1 MPPARGV
8 ASRKITE
15 ICNWKGE
22 AFPHIK
28 RRSRERFIAM
38 SEINVQLN
46 DSAPVQVP
54 SSTTVAEA
62 LKKLDRDLAK
72 QALAARVN
80 GREVDLASPIQAPE
94 NGDAVRI
101 EPVLPQ
107 TRDGLDVLRHSTA
120 HLLAAAVLDLFP
132 GTKLGIGPALLDDP
146 RYGFFYDV
154 IAPRPLTEADLPVIE
169 KKMRD
174 IAKRNMSYRR
184 DEIPKAEALRIFNER
199 DEPLKCE
206 LIDEKAGETVSVYY
220 IDGSPFLDFCLGPH
234 VPNTNRLKAFKVLS
248 LAGAYWKGDAER
260 PQMQRIYGTAFF
272 TQEELD
278 GWLKQREEAEKRDH
292 RRLGRELDLFS
303 IQEQYGQGLVFW
315 HPKGGIVRQQME
327 DYLRE
332 ELIRRNYS
340 FVYTP
345 HIAKRELWQLSGHE
359 QNYGDSMF
367 APTTLEETE
376 FRLKPMNC
384 PFHIGIYKSQQ
395 RSYRDLPQRYSE
407 MGTVYRAELSGTL
420 HGLMRVR
427 GFTVDDAHLFCTPE
441 QIPREIDDCV
451 DFAYQVLKTFGFDK
465 IKFELSVKGSDT
477 SKNYFGLE
485 ADWEKAEQALAAGLD
500 ARGIKYDR
508 VEGEAAFYGPKID
521 FKIEDAIGRLW
532 QLGTVQWDFNLPERF
547 ELEYIGEDNK
557 PHRPVMVH
565 RALFG
570 SIERFFGVLIEHYA
584 GAFPMWLAPVQV
596 AVLPITDRINKY
608 AETVAQQLRAAG
620 LRVEVNVRNDKI
632 GAKIRDAQLQK
643 IPFMLVLGDRE
654 MEQSQV
660 AVRERT
666 KGDLGAMS
674 LNDFE
679 QMAQRLVKTRALANT

>member
-1 MPPARGV
+1 
-8 ASRKITE
+8 
-15 ICNWKGE
+15 
-22 AFPHIK
+22 
-28 RRSRERFIAM
+28 M
-38 SEINVQLN
+38 SEISVQLEGGE
-46 DSAPVQVP
+46 SVLLP

-62 LKKLDRDLAK
+62 LKKLDRDLARK
-72 QALAARVN
+72 ALAAKV
-80 GREVDLASPIQAPE
+80 GGESVDLAAKLESIPDPNGPE
-94 NGDAVRI
+94 ATGQLLGSGIVKI

-107 TRDGLDVLRHSTA
+107 TRAGLDVLRHSTA

-169 KKMRD
+169 KRMRD
-174 IAKRNMSYRR
+174 IAKRNMPYRR
-184 DEIPKAEALRIFNER
+184 DEISKEEALRIFYER

-234 VPNTNRLKAFKVLS
+234 VPNTNRLRVFKLLS

-272 TQEELD
+272 AQEELD
-278 GWLKQREEAEKRDH
+278 AWLKQREEAEKRDH

-303 IQEQYGQGLVFW
+303 IQEAYGQGLVFW

-332 ELIRRNYS
+332 ELIKRNYS

-345 HIAKRELWQLSGHE
+345 HIAKRELWQVSGHE
-359 QNYGDSMF
+359 QNYADSMF

-395 RSYRDLPQRYSE
+395 RSYRDLPQRYAE

-441 QIPREIDDCV
+441 QIRAEIDDCV

-465 IKFELSVKGSDT
+465 IKFELSVKGRETNKQFLGSD
-477 SKNYFGLE
+477 E
-485 ADWEKAEQALAAGLD
+485 EWEQAESQLAAGLE
-500 ARGIKYDR
+500 ARGIDYER
-508 VEGEAAFYGPKID
+508 IEGEGAFYGPKID
-521 FKIEDAIGRLW
+521 FKVEDAIGRLW
-532 QLGTVQWDFNLPERF
+532 QLGTVQWDFNLPKRF
-547 ELEYIGEDNK
+547 DLEYIGEDNK

-584 GAFPMWLAPVQV
+584 GAFPMWLTPVQIG
-596 AVLPITDRINKY
+596 VLPIADRINEYGEKVSK
-608 AETVAQQLRAAG
+608 ELRAAG
-620 LRVEVNVRNDKI
+620 LRVELNVRNDKI

-643 IPFMLVLGDRE
+643 VPFMLVLGDRE
-654 MEQSQV
+654 LQENNV
-660 AVRERT
+660 AVRERV
-666 KGDLGAMS
+666 KGEIGVMTLDEFKEL
-674 LNDFE
+674 
-679 QMAQRLVKTRALANT
+679 AQRLVKTRALTNQ

>member
-1 MPPARGV
+1 
-8 ASRKITE
+8 
-15 ICNWKGE
+15 
-22 AFPHIK
+22 
-28 RRSRERFIAM
+28 M

-46 DSAPVQVP
+46 DGAAIPVP

-80 GREVDLASPIQAPE
+80 GREVDLASTIQAQE
-94 NGDAVRI
+94 NGDAVKI

-107 TRDGLDVLRHSTA
+107 TVEGLEVLRHSTA

-132 GTKLGIGPALLDDP
+132 GTKLGIAPALLDDQ
-146 RYGFFYDV
+146 RHGSFYDV
-154 IAPRPLTEADLPVIE
+154 IAPRPLTQADLPVIE

-174 IAKRNMSYRR
+174 IAKRNMPYRR
-184 DEIPKAEALRIFNER
+184 DEISKAEALRLFAER

-220 IDGSPFLDFCLGPH
+220 IDGSPFIDFCLGPH
-234 VPNTNRLKAFKVLS
+234 VPNTNRLRAFKLLS

-278 GWLKQREEAEKRDH
+278 AWLKQREEAEKRDH

-303 IQEQYGQGLVFW
+303 IQEQFGQGLVFW
-315 HPKGGIVRQQME
+315 HPKGGMVRQQME

-332 ELIRRNYS
+332 ELIKRDYS

-395 RSYRDLPQRYSE
+395 RSYRDLPQRYAE

-441 QIPREIDDCV
+441 QILKEISDCV
-451 DFAYQVLKTFGFDK
+451 DFVIQVFRPFGFDK
-465 IKFELSVKGSDT
+465 VKFELSVKGNDT
-477 SKNYFGLE
+477 NKNYLGTDE
-485 ADWEKAEQALAAGLD
+485 EWAKAEEQLA
-500 ARGIKYDR
+500 
-508 VEGEAAFYGPKID
+508 
-521 FKIEDAIGRLW
+521 
-532 QLGTVQWDFNLPERF
+532 
-547 ELEYIGEDNK
+547 
-557 PHRPVMVH
+557 
-565 RALFG
+565 
-570 SIERFFGVLIEHYA
+570 GVLQEH
-584 GAFPMWLAPVQV
+584 
-596 AVLPITDRINKY
+596 
-608 AETVAQQLRAAG
+608 
-620 LRVEVNVRNDKI
+620 
-632 GAKIRDAQLQK
+632 
-643 IPFMLVLGDRE
+643 
-654 MEQSQV
+654 
-660 AVRERT
+660 
-666 KGDLGAMS
+666 
-674 LNDFE
+674 
-679 QMAQRLVKTRALANT
+679 